1 MLMIMLRMVMQSTRK
16 FVIFITFGALKHS
29 LVLRISQ
36 VEIIFSLSNV
46 FL

>member
-1 MLMIMLRMVMQSTRK
+1 MLMIMLRMIMQSTSK
-16 FVIFITFGALKHS
+16 FVILITFGALKHS

>member
-1 MLMIMLRMVMQSTRK
+1 MIMLHMVLQSTGK
-16 FVIFITFGALKHS
+16 LVIFITFGALKHS
-29 LVLRISQ
+29 LVLRSSQ